1 MASARVW
8 EFYTVVRLP
17 NGEGSLLSNVKAVEP
32 GYPFYGEVVL
42 ASGRPFADELS
53 GGSVIVEQALLDR
66 LGLAVGD
73 LLEIGQATLP
83 ITDVVLVEPDRPV
96 NFFDLGPRIFVA
108 SVDLD
113 ALDLVKPGSRVSYST
128 LLRVDDESRLD
139 AVARSLAEARDV
151 GQESIQTY
159 RTAPSGVQS
168 FFDNLIF
175 FLSLVAIFTLLLS
188 GIGIRN
194 VDGLSA
200 RTLHHHRHRQ
210 DAGSRGRFVA
220 FNFCAIVAALARW
233 ALG

>member
-1 MASARVW
+1 M
-8 EFYTVVRLP
+8 
-17 NGEGSLLSNVKAVEP
+17 
-32 GYPFYGEVVL
+32 L

-113 ALDLVKPGSRVSYST
+113 ALDLVKPGSRVSYH

-175 FLSLVAIFTLLLS
+175 FLSLVAIFTLLL
-188 GIGIRN
+188 G
-194 VDGLSA
+194 
-200 RTLHHHRHRQ
+200 HRHQKR
-210 DAGSRGRFVA
+210 
-220 FNFCAIVAALARW
+220 
-233 ALG
+233 